1 MIKLEFEGTDGAGK
15 TTALKYFI
23 ERAKAKGLT
32 VVETREVGNPNVPI
46 CVKLREVVL
55 DPNSNLSG
63 AAMELIF
70 SAMRIENDKWLQ
82 SLQNSANPPDLVVSD
97 RGWLSHLAYTDHNV
111 TPDFTEALYT
121 DFLANLT
128 SMPDLVLYFQV
139 STETALKRRVKRG
152 ETMDVIEM
160 KGIEYQN
167 LVRDSFLKHID
178 NETQA
183 TDMEVL
189 FIDANQTIDQVR
201 ADMDAIVEDLA
212 RQIKGNKEAA
222 NG

>member
-1 MIKLEFEGTDGAGK
+1 MIKLEFEGVDGSGK

-23 ERAKAKGLT
+23 AQARAKGLK
-32 VVETREVGNPNVPI
+32 VVETREVGNPNIPI

-55 DPNSNLSG
+55 DPSSNLSG
-63 AAMELIF
+63 EAMELIF

-82 SLQNSANPPDLVVSD
+82 SLQNSENPPDLVVSD

-111 TPDFTEALYT
+111 TPDFTKALYT
-121 DFLANLT
+121 DFLSHLT
-128 SMPDLVLYFQV
+128 SKPDMVLYFQV

-178 NETQA
+178 AETEIS
-183 TDMEVL
+183 DMQVL
-189 FIDANQTIDQVR
+189 FVDANESIEEVR
-201 ADMDAIVEDLA
+201 GVMDAILEDLVVEVKA
-212 RQIKGNKEAA
+212 PRSGAV
-222 NG
+222 